1 MRIGIGVLLL
11 AALVAAFSLRG
22 LPTPLEA
29 DLPAEAFDGAAA
41 TTMAR
46 AIARDFPERTAGSP
60 GDASAAVAVAA
71 ELRRA
76 LPTAAVTTDEF
87 ESDTP
92 DGRRTLRNVTAVL
105 PGQPGPELLVIAH
118 RDAIGRGSAAE
129 ASATAGLIGLARAAG
144 QSRFRHT
151 VRFVSTDGASGGGLS
166 GATRLAR
173 TLRAPV
179 AAAIVLGDLSGGPD
193 RQPMVVPWSNATRAA
208 PLRLTRT
215 VEEALR
221 TEGLRPRDSEGVW
234 MQLVRRGLPAS
245 VGEQAELNQG
255 GIPAVLLGAGG
266 ATPPAA
272 DAAVDPGRLRAFG
285 RSALRSLL
293 AVDEVGQSVGPQ
305 QTGLV
310 IAGQEVPSW
319 ALRVLLLTLLVPLA
333 VGALVLGIAVHREG
347 AHLLAGAT
355 WAVGC
360 AAGPLIAGLIAVGA
374 GRVGLAWPALPAPFA
389 GEAVRTGF
397 GAAVLVV
404 VLLAI
409 LAGTTAAARPYLT
422 REATGHHRPTRPA
435 VAFGVFLIVLVP
447 VLVLVVVNPLA
458 AVLLLP
464 ALVAWPASVAPLP
477 GVQPLHRLGLGLLG
491 AALPFAALVTLASTL
506 DVRLVQVPWWLVLL
520 VAGGHIAPLN
530 LLLTSLVA
538 GAAIA
543 TALALVPPLP
553 NPFAGRRPRPR
564 WRGAADG
571 TTPPDDAPEGRPAA
585 PDDDGHDQP
594 DADDDWGDGAGD
606 RDDLLRDLPE
616 PAPPLRERRRRERTA
631 PPRPRRGPD
640 GARPRPAT
648 DRTR

>member
-22 LPTPLEA
+22 LPTPPEA

-41 TTMAR
+41 TTTAR

-71 ELRRA
+71 ELRRV

-87 ESDTP
+87 EADTP

-105 PGQPGPELLVIAH
+105 PGQPGPELLVVAH

-129 ASATAGLIGLARAAG
+129 ATATAGLVELARATG

-193 RQPMVVPWSNATRAA
+193 RQPQVVPWSNATRAA

-293 AVDEVGQSVGPQ
+293 AVDEVGRSVGPQ

-310 IAGQEVPSW
+310 IAGQEMPSW

-347 AHLLAGAT
+347 IHLLAGAT

-389 GEAVRTGF
+389 GDAVRTGF

-435 VAFGVFLIVLVP
+435 VAFGVFLIVLLP
-447 VLVLVVVNPLA
+447 ILVLVVINPLA

-477 GVQPLHRLGLGLLG
+477 GVQPLHRVGLGLLG
-491 AALPFAALVTLASTL
+491 AALPFAALVTVAATL
-506 DVRLVQVPWWLVLL
+506 DVRLAQTPWWLVLL

-564 WRGAADG
+564 RRGAADDAP
-571 TTPPDDAPEGRPAA
+571 PPDA
-585 PDDDGHDQP
+585 PDGESPRTDDGEDEP
-594 DADDDWGDGAGD
+594 DDVIDDWDDAGD
-606 RDDLLRDLPE
+606 DLIGDLPE
-616 PAPPLRERRRRERTA
+616 PAPPLRERRRRERPA

>member
-22 LPTPLEA
+22 LPTPLQA

-46 AIARDFPERTAGSP
+46 TIARDTPERTAGSP
-60 GDASAAVAVAA
+60 GDASLAVAVAA

-76 LPTAAVTTDEF
+76 LPTAVVTTDEF
-87 ESDTP
+87 EADTP

-105 PGQPGPELLVIAH
+105 PGQPGPELLVVAH

-129 ASATAGLIGLARAAG
+129 ASATAGLVGLARAAG

-193 RQPMVVPWSNATRAA
+193 RQPTVVPWSNATRAA

-234 MQLVRRGLPAS
+234 KQLVRRGLPAS

-255 GIPAVLLGAGG
+255 GIPAVLLSAGG

-272 DAAVDPGRLRAFG
+272 DATVDPGRLRAFG

-293 AVDEVGQSVGPQ
+293 AVDEVGRSVGPQ

-310 IAGQEVPSW
+310 VAGQEVPSW

-347 AHLLAGAT
+347 IHLLAGAT

-435 VAFGVFLIVLVP
+435 VAFGVFLILLVP
-447 VLVLVVVNPLA
+447 VLVLVAINPLA

-477 GVQPLHRLGLGLLG
+477 GVQPLHRVGLALLG

-506 DVRLVQVPWWLVLL
+506 DVSVTQLPWWLVLL

-538 GAAIA
+538 GGAIA

-553 NPFAGRRPRPR
+553 NPLAGRRPRR
-564 WRGAADG
+564 RGRGAQADDAPP
-571 TTPPDDAPEGRPAA
+571 PPDDAPEDEEP
-585 PDDDGHDQP
+585 P
-594 DADDDWGDGAGD
+594 ADDDPLDDPTDGLL
-606 RDDLLRDLPE
+606 DDLPPALPRLRD
-616 PAPPLRERRRRERTA
+616 RRRAERPV

-640 GARPRPAT
+640 GSRSRAST
-648 DRTR
+648 DRAH

>member
-22 LPTPLEA
+22 LPTPPEA

-41 TTMAR
+41 TTTAR

-87 ESDTP
+87 EADTP

-105 PGQPGPELLVIAH
+105 PGQPGPELLVVAH

-129 ASATAGLIGLARAAG
+129 ASATAGLVELARATG

-193 RQPMVVPWSNATRAA
+193 RQPQVVPWSNATRAA

-293 AVDEVGQSVGPQ
+293 AVDEVGRSVGPQ

-310 IAGQEVPSW
+310 IAGQEMPSW
-319 ALRVLLLTLLVPLA
+319 ALRVLLVTLLVPLA
-333 VGALVLGIAVHREG
+333 VGALVLGLAVHREG
-347 AHLLAGAT
+347 IHLLAGAT

-389 GEAVRTGF
+389 GDAVRTGF

-409 LAGTTAAARPYLT
+409 LAGTTAAARPFLT

-435 VAFGVFLIVLVP
+435 VAFGVFLIVLLP
-447 VLVLVVVNPLA
+447 VVVLVVINPLA

-477 GVQPLHRLGLGLLG
+477 GVQPLHRVGLGLLG
-491 AALPFAALVTLASTL
+491 AALPFAALVTVASTL
-506 DVRLVQVPWWLVLL
+506 DVRVAQTPWWLVLL

-564 WRGAADG
+564 RRGAADE
-571 TTPPDDAPEGRPAA
+571 TTPPDDAP
-585 PDDDGHDQP
+585 DGEQP
-594 DADDDWGDGAGD
+594 PADDEDERDDVADDWDDLGDD
-606 RDDLLRDLPE
+606 RDDLIGDLPA
-616 PAPPLRERRRRERTA
+616 PAPPLRERRRERPA

-640 GARPRPAT
+640 GARPRPAA
-648 DRTR
+648 DRPR

>member
-22 LPTPLEA
+22 LPTPLQA

-60 GDASAAVAVAA
+60 GDAAVAVRVAA

-87 ESDTP
+87 EADTP

-105 PGQPGPELLVIAH
+105 PGQPGPELLVLAH
-118 RDAIGRGSAAE
+118 RDAIGRGSPAE
-129 ASATAGLIGLARAAG
+129 ASATAGLVELARATG

-193 RQPMVVPWSNATRAA
+193 RQPQVVPWSNATRAA

-272 DAAVDPGRLRAFG
+272 DAGVDPDRLRAFG

-293 AVDEVGQSVGPQ
+293 AVDEVGRSIGPQ

-310 IAGQEVPSW
+310 VAGQEMPSW
-319 ALRVLLLTLLVPLA
+319 ALRVLLLTLLVPLS

-347 AHLLAGAT
+347 VHLLAGAT

-360 AAGPLIAGLIAVGA
+360 ATGPLIAGLIAVGA

-389 GEAVRTGF
+389 GEAVRTGL

-435 VAFGVFLIVLVP
+435 VAFGVFLIVLAP
-447 VLVLVVVNPLA
+447 VLVLVAVNPLA

-477 GVQPLHRLGLGLLG
+477 AVQPLHRVGLGLLG
-491 AALPFAALVTLASTL
+491 AALPFAALVTVASTL
-506 DVRLVQVPWWLVLL
+506 DVRLTQMPWWLVLL

-530 LLLTSLVA
+530 LLLTSLIA

-553 NPFAGRRPRPR
+553 NPLAGRRPRPR
-564 WRGAADG
+564 RRGAADEAA
-571 TTPPDDAPEGRPAA
+571 PPEDAP
-585 PDDDGHDQP
+585 DGDQP
-594 DADDDWGDGAGD
+594 PADGDQGGGEDEDDWGDVAD
-606 RDDLLRDLPE
+606 HDDLLGDLPA
-616 PAPPLRERRRRERTA
+616 PAPPLRERRRREG
-631 PPRPRRGPD
+631 PGSPRPRRGPD
-640 GARPRPAT
+640 GARPRPT
-648 DRTR
+648 PDRTR